1 MNPLLVPLR
10 QKSPT
15 LKEFMGSWVCGRE
28 PNIITDV
35 GPASSIEG
43 LVEDLSALNMKSI
56 DYVLITHIHLDH
68 AGGLAEFLEH
78 FPMAKVICH
87 AKGIRHLV
95 DPSRLWDASLK
106 TLGDLALVYG
116 QARPVD
122 AKKIIPHPDCAV
134 PGLQVIETPGHA
146 AHHLSFAYQGNLFAG
161 EAAGVYY
168 HLENREYLR
177 QATPPPF
184 FMKETLDSIDRLLDL
199 EDQPIC
205 YAHIARAS
213 SSKAML
219 HRARNQILFW
229 KTVLEE
235 EISKSP
241 EDLVQRCIREI
252 LRSDPELRAFDIMTP
267 AEQEREMSFL
277 STAVKGFLEYLLSA
291 LSSAPL
297 SRTET

>member
-1 MNPLLVPLR
+1 MNPILIPLR

-43 LVEDLSALNMKSI
+43 LVEDLSALGMKSI

-68 AGGLAEFLEH
+68 AGGLAEFLGH

-122 AKKIIPHPDCAV
+122 AKKIIPHTDCDV
-134 PGLQVIETPGHA
+134 PGLRVIETPGHA
-146 AHHLSFAYQGNLFAG
+146 VHHLSFVYQGNLFAG

-168 HLENREYLR
+168 HLETREYLR

-229 KTVLEE
+229 KIVLER
-235 EISKSP
+235 EISKST

-277 STAVKGFLEYLLSA
+277 STAVKGFLEYLGKEVRSKQ
-291 LSSAPL
+291 
-297 SRTET
+297 

>member
-1 MNPLLVPLR
+1 MNPILIPLR

-35 GPASSIEG
+35 GPASSIKG
-43 LVEDLSALNMKSI
+43 LVEDLSALGMKSI

-122 AKKIIPHPDCAV
+122 ATKIIPHTDSAV

-146 AHHLSFAYQGNLFAG
+146 VHHLSFVYQRNLFAG

-168 HLENREYLR
+168 HLETREYLR

-229 KTVLEE
+229 KIVLER
-235 EISKSP
+235 EISKST

-252 LRSDPELRAFDIMTP
+252 LRSDPELRAFDTMTP

-277 STAVKGFLEYLLSA
+277 STAVKGFLEYLGKEV
-291 LSSAPL
+291 SS
-297 SRTET
+297 RQ

>member
-1 MNPLLVPLR
+1 MNPILIPLR

-43 LVEDLSALNMKSI
+43 LVEDLSALGMKSI

-68 AGGLAEFLEH
+68 AGGLAEFLGH

-95 DPSRLWDASLK
+95 DPSRLWDASL
-106 TLGDLALVYG
+106 
-116 QARPVD
+116 VD
-122 AKKIIPHPDCAV
+122 AKKIIPHTDCDV
-134 PGLQVIETPGHA
+134 PGLRVIETPGHA
-146 AHHLSFAYQGNLFAG
+146 VHHLSFVYQGNLFAG

-168 HLENREYLR
+168 HLETREYLR

-229 KTVLEE
+229 KIVLER
-235 EISKSP
+235 EISKST

-277 STAVKGFLEYLLSA
+277 STAVKGFLEYLGKEVRSKQ
-291 LSSAPL
+291 
-297 SRTET
+297 